1 MGQLGGGDDDVVLLR
16 QRSDAL
22 EAEVA
27 SLRETLTR
35 ERAEHAEALDRARL
49 QGALRTARRV
59 THELRNVL
67 SPVAGY
73 GELLARRLPDEDA
86 VLADRL
92 KNSAL
97 RAADFLSRLDRIVR
111 YREVDFG
118 GETMLDLDEATAPQ
132 R

>member
-1 MGQLGGGDDDVVLLR
+1 MVLLR
-16 QRSDAL
+16 QRWEAL

-27 SLRETLTR
+27 SLRETLAR
-35 ERAEHAEALDRARL
+35 ERAEHAEALERARL
-49 QGALRTARRV
+49 QGTLRTARRV
-59 THELRNVL
+59 THELRNLL

-73 GELLARRLPDEDA
+73 GELLARRMPNEDA

-97 RAADFLSRLDRIVR
+97 RAADFLSRLDRIAR

-118 GETMLDLDEATAPQ
+118 GETMLDLDEATAP
-132 R
+132 RP

>member
-1 MGQLGGGDDDVVLLR
+1 MGQLGGGDCEVVLLR
-16 QRSDAL
+16 QRSEAL

-27 SLRETLTR
+27 SLRETLAR
-35 ERAEHAEALDRARL
+35 ERAEHAEALERARM

-59 THELRNVL
+59 THELRNLL

-73 GELLARRLPDEDA
+73 GELLVGRVSDEDA
-86 VLADRL
+86 VLAERL

-118 GETMLDLDEATAPQ
+118 GETMLDLDRATAP
-132 R
+132 RP